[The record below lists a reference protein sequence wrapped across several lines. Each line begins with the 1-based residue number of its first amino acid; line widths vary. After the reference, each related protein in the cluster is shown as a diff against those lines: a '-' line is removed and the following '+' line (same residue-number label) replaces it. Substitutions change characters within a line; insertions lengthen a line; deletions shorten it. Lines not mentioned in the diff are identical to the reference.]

1 MDRAPKE
8 THESYGM
15 LSFSRVSGGDST
27 LFGSSIQHRETI
39 QLTIGE
45 AEIKRSLNNDWYYRK
60 NEQIVIEMS
69 HSQFSEAITSMN
81 MGSGVPVTIKRWAGK
96 RMAEP
101 PFVNKRI
108 QFEKEFEQKMRD
120 LEQSLRT
127 NTAEAED
134 LLLNKKTISKADR
147 EKILGDLRRIQTEI
161 AANIPFITSQYN
173 EQLDKTT
180 NEAKG
185 EIEAFT
191 LNKVNQLGLN
201 SLQELQQLANTS
213 NERLEQNTQTQ
224 PPKEQLTHDKPN
236 D

>member
-1 MDRAPKE
+1 MDRTPKE

-45 AEIKRSLNNDWYYRK
+45 ADIERSLNNDWYYRK
-60 NEQIVIEMS
+60 NDKIVVEMS

-81 MGSGVPVTIKRWAGK
+81 MGSGVPVTIKRMDGK
-96 RMAEP
+96 RMKEP
-101 PFVNKRI
+101 PFINKRI
-108 QFEKEFEQKMRD
+108 QFEQEFEQKMRD
-120 LEQSLRT
+120 LEKSLRT
-127 NTAEAED
+127 NTAEAEE
-134 LLLNKKTISKADR
+134 LLLHKKTISKADR
-147 EKILGDLRRIQTEI
+147 EKILGDLRRIQQEI

-180 NEAKG
+180 REAKG

-201 SLQELQQLANTS
+201 SLKELQQLS
-213 NERLEQNTQTQ
+213 DMSHERLTHTTQTQ
-224 PPKEQLTHDKPN
+224 PPKEQLTHDQP
-236 D
+236 DD